1 MLSYLLIRYLT
12 DPYVPP
18 TVRPPIF
25 QGDPDG
31 VVGPVI
37 KLPAGPAT
45 PADAIAMRTGGNLDY
60 PVVNAIG
67 HTFITS
73 KCCGGPYIYKPPTTT
88 SLGARFYLLVVHRVG
103 PPEDPAALR

>member
-1 MLSYLLIRYLT
+1 MLSCFLISYLT

-37 KLPAGPAT
+37 KLPADPAT

-67 HTFITS
+67 HTL
-73 KCCGGPYIYKPPTTT
+73 
-88 SLGARFYLLVVHRVG
+88 LGARFYLLVVHRVG